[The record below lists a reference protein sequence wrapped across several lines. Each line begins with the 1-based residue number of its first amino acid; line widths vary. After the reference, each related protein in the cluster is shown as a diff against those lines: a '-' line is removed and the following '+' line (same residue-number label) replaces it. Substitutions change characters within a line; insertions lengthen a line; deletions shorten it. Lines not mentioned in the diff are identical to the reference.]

1 MRSRSASDRFG
12 HSLSRPLRGRRLPAP
27 QRRLSAKADVVWLLQ
42 RIHSPLQPPCSPLQ
56 PLRPLAEPQGPFPT
70 KIQTTPAVRA
80 RIGGAYRP
88 AAAGAASERR
98 WMEAMRPRI
107 SAARAAL
114 PSASCAAASP
124 RNDCTRSGA

>member
-12 HSLSRPLRGRRLPAP
+12 HSLSRPLRGRHLPAP

-42 RIHSPLQPPCSPLQ
+42 RIHSPL
-56 PLRPLAEPQGPFPT
+56 RPLAEPQGPFPT
-70 KIQTTPAVRA
+70 KIQTTPAVRT

-88 AAAGAASERR
+88 AAAGAASARR

-124 RNDCTRSGA
+124 RSDCTRSGA